1 MLDSSET
8 VELGELDE
16 EVMLETLE
24 LLIVEDEVLKV
35 ESTDDDVVSNTE
47 DMLDSE
53 VTTDALVELITVDDS
68 VETENSE
75 LLLKVV

>member
-75 LLLKVV
+75 LLLEVV